1 MATQCKPLA
10 GSKALQGL
18 DKLQSRIAV
27 RSRGV
32 VLFILPIPATSHQTT
47 LINKKGGGSPPV
59 IVGGSAE
66 KGGIGNLIGVK
77 NRTVVQSAVRFSMY
91 AFGTCRLSVVL
102 ASVHANRKRQVA
114 ESC

>member
-1 MATQCKPLA
+1 M
-10 GSKALQGL
+10 
-18 DKLQSRIAV
+18 
-27 RSRGV
+27 

-47 LINKKGGGSPPV
+47 LINQKGGGSPSV
-59 IVGGSAE
+59 IVGGSGE

-77 NRTVVQSAVRFSMY
+77 NRSVFQSAVRFSMY

-102 ASVHANRKRQVA
+102 ANVHANRKRQVA